1 MIENNRTIIKG
12 YDTEMKTINF
22 LTGNFIPENCAGTN
36 RILALVRELEKKY
49 KINVI
54 CISEK
59 GVRPHDFQF
68 SKNISVYYVYQKE
81 YDSEKFYTRAIHELW
96 YAIKLAFKGNK
107 FSSDITIAT
116 SPQMFIIP
124 AVALIVNG
132 EKIIDIRDL
141 VWEYIYESS
150 LYNKLVKKVITQFMK
165 HTISLYDYVSVTNNH
180 EQSWIQ
186 KNIKNARIEKITNG
200 IEESKFENLNQLK
213 YNKTDPFTLT
223 YIGNVGIAQ
232 NIKVLVDIAKKIK
245 DIQINI
251 VGEGNKYQELK
262 NYARKNQIHN
272 ITFFGKVNRSDIN
285 GFYAKSSILFAQ
297 LDEKFKA
304 AMPSKLY
311 EYASTGLPI
320 IYAGLGEA
328 RNFVNQLE
336 NCTTINPGDV
346 KALEVAVKK
355 YKNSPPQ
362 ISDFNKRFIAQN
374 FIRETQSLKMVDIVN
389 KLLQEK

>member
-1 MIENNRTIIKG
+1 
-12 YDTEMKTINF
+12 MKTINF

-59 GVRPHDFQF
+59 GLRPHDFQF
-68 SKNISVYYVYQKE
+68 SKNVSVYYVYQKE

-96 YAIKLAFKGNK
+96 YAIMLAFKSKK

-124 AVALIVNG
+124 AVGLLVG
-132 EKIIDIRDL
+132 GKKVIDIRDL

-150 LYNKLVKKVITQFMK
+150 LYNKLVKKVITQFMI
-165 HTISLYDYVSVTNNH
+165 HTISMYNYVSVTNNH
-180 EQSWIQ
+180 EFDWI
-186 KNIKNARIEKITNG
+186 KKYIKNARIEKITNG
-200 IEESKFENLNQLK
+200 IEENKFENLSQLK
-213 YNKTDPFTLT
+213 FDKNKPFTLT

-232 NIKVLVDIAKKIK
+232 NIKVLVDIAKKMK

-262 NYARKNQIHN
+262 KYARKNQIHN
-272 ITFFGKVNRSDIN
+272 ITFYGKVNRSEIN
-285 GFYAKSSILFAQ
+285 TFYQKSSILFAQ

-346 KALEVAVKK
+346 KALEVAIKK
-355 YKNSPPQ
+355 YKDTPTQ

-374 FIRETQSLKMVDIVN
+374 FIRETQSIKMVDIVN
-389 KLLQEK
+389 KLLQES

>member
-1 MIENNRTIIKG
+1 
-12 YDTEMKTINF
+12 MKTINF

-49 KINVI
+49 KINII

-68 SKNISVYYVYQKE
+68 SKNVSVYYVYQKE

-96 YAIKLAFKGNK
+96 YAIMLALKSKK

-124 AVALIVNG
+124 AVGLLVG
-132 EKIIDIRDL
+132 GKKIIDIRDL

-150 LYNKLVKKVITQFMK
+150 LYNKLVKKVITQFMI
-165 HTISLYDYVSVTNNH
+165 HTISIYDYVSVTNNH
-180 EQSWIQ
+180 EYDWI
-186 KNIKNARIEKITNG
+186 KKYIKNARIEKITNG
-200 IEESKFENLNQLK
+200 IEENKFENLSQLK
-213 YNKTDPFTLT
+213 FDDKKPFTLT

-232 NIKVLVDIAKKIK
+232 NIKVLVDIAKKMK

-272 ITFFGKVNRSDIN
+272 ITFFGKVNRSEIN
-285 GFYAKSSILFAQ
+285 TFYEKSSILFAQ

-346 KALEVAVKK
+346 KALEVAIKK
-355 YKNSPPQ
+355 YKDIPTQ
-362 ISDFNKRFIAQN
+362 ISDFNQRFIAQN
-374 FIRETQSLKMVDIVN
+374 FIRETQSIKMVDIVN
-389 KLLQEK
+389 KLLQES

>member
-1 MIENNRTIIKG
+1 
-12 YDTEMKTINF
+12 
-22 LTGNFIPENCAGTN
+22 
-36 RILALVRELEKKY
+36 
-49 KINVI
+49 
-54 CISEK
+54 
-59 GVRPHDFQF
+59 
-68 SKNISVYYVYQKE
+68 
-81 YDSEKFYTRAIHELW
+81 
-96 YAIKLAFKGNK
+96 
-107 FSSDITIAT
+107 
-116 SPQMFIIP
+116 
-124 AVALIVNG
+124 
-132 EKIIDIRDL
+132 
-141 VWEYIYESS
+141 
-150 LYNKLVKKVITQFMK
+150 MK
-165 HTISLYDYVSVTNNH
+165 HTISLYDYISVTNNH
-180 EQSWIQ
+180 EQAWIKQ
-186 KNIKNARIEKITNG
+186 NIKNARIEKITNG
-200 IEESKFENLNQLK
+200 IEESKFENLNRLK
-213 YNKTDPFTLT
+213 YNKTQSFTLT

-232 NIKVLVDIAKKIK
+232 NIKVLVDIAKKMK

-251 VGEGNKYQELK
+251 VGEGNKYHELK
-262 NYARKNQIHN
+262 NYAKKNQILN
-272 ITFFGKVNRSDIN
+272 ITFFGKVNRSEIN
-285 GFYAKSSILFAQ
+285 GFYEKSSILFAQ